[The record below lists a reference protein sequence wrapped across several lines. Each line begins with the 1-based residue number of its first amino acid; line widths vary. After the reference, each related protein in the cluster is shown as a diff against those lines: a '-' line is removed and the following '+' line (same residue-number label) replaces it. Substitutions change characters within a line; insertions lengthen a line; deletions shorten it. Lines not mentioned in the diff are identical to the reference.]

1 MQGIT
6 SDSSNKSIA
15 KRTERRAMITAIIL
29 VVPASAIALAVPPS
43 PGMSLVKTGL
53 TCYFVICLLFSFPI
67 FPGLLLM
74 FFPSMRTTAVGLTMW
89 GAFFG
94 MLAFGALALASF
106 IP

>member
-29 VVPASAIALAVPPS
+29 VVPASAIALAVPQS
-43 PGMSLVKTGL
+43 PGISLLKAGL
-53 TCYFVICLLFSFPI
+53 ICYFVICVFFSFTI
-67 FPGLLLM
+67 FSGLLLM
-74 FFPSMRTTAVGLTMW
+74 FVPSMRTTAVGLTMW
-89 GAFFG
+89 DAIFG